1 MRKQYG
7 TFFISWDEA
16 FKSGTVQVGGKG
28 WNLARLYCF
37 GFNIPPGGVLSTDAY
52 MEFVDY
58 NGLKDDIADISSR
71 ITAANLGDYT
81 HELSQLEEK
90 IRAGL
95 LPQAVIDE
103 ISAALQNLGLVD
115 KAMAVRSSASAE
127 DSAAASFAGIH
138 ESFLNIRGLG
148 NLLAAIKSCYASLW
162 SPRAV
167 AYRRK
172 MKLDDKEVLPAVVLL
187 EMVAAQAAGVG
198 FTCDPQ
204 TGRRDLLVINANFG
218 LGESVVN
225 GAVEPDTYYLDNRA
239 WSAVPALL
247 KRNTGSKQGF
257 TRPAEDGGTQFIPTD
272 ELSSRPVLR
281 DEEIGK
287 LGLLLMRVFE
297 SLGECEQQQ
306 DVEWA
311 YDGREF
317 FLLQARPVTALP
329 EYTFAALKN
338 QPTIWSN
345 GNYRDALPM
354 VISPLHRRLLKNSID
369 TIQYAQFLAN
379 GYQMLEGI
387 EFSRLFGGR
396 LYCNISA
403 LQWAYYDCLGSLP
416 AGFNDFWGGHQPQ
429 LEIDDPDPY
438 AGEAGRERQNR
449 SMGMMNLVMKAAADA
464 PQIFAEVPCSA
475 RAVIGTGLARLADVE
490 FDDKYNELG
499 SIIRRYCEQFTF
511 LAGVGTTPI
520 LLLLQKLY
528 KYFGPRATEV
538 LNGLMV
544 GGQAGITSAEHGYR
558 LLELAELAR
567 RDEAAVKYLTS
578 VTSNSILWEKELPE
592 SSPFKQAFRA
602 FIEEYGHRGVYEM
615 DIINPRWKED
625 PAYLLDIIKDTMDTA
640 GLGSLRVRQEAQ
652 FERTWQEVAHTVPP
666 ETREEI
672 RPAIKAAQEGAAVRE
687 MTKSVLVMAMEPY
700 RLMAQ
705 ELGKRLCRQGLINRA
720 DDVFFCAWS
729 DLFSILHKEWNGDGL
744 KALVDFR
751 KLSHKQKEALPA
763 PDIIHREKPVFSE
776 PVGPGSGDCLPGVAA
791 ATGKASGIARL
802 IAHPSEG
809 YRLHPGEILVAPSTD
824 PAWTPLFLKAAA
836 VVMETGGFLSHGAI
850 VAREYGIPA
859 VVNVAGV
866 MHIIQDG
873 QEIVVDGY
881 TGRVENKGITWSKSN
896 GGSEAAE

>member
-1 MRKQYG
+1 MKKQLG
-7 TFFISWDEA
+7 TFFISWDQA
-16 FKSGTVQVGGKG
+16 FKSGAIQVGGKG
-28 WNLARLYCF
+28 WNLARLDRF
-37 GFNIPPGGVLSTDAY
+37 GFKIPPGGVLSTDAY
-52 MEFVDY
+52 MKFIDY
-58 NGLKDDIADISSR
+58 NGLDDDIADISSR
-71 ITAANLGDYT
+71 ITAANLNEYT

-90 IRAGL
+90 IRSGL
-95 LPQAVIDE
+95 LPQAIIDE
-103 ISAALQNLGLVD
+103 VSAALQNLGLVD

-172 MKLDDKEVLPAVVLL
+172 MKLDDNEVLPAVVLL
-187 EMVAAQAAGVG
+187 EMVEAQAAGIG

-204 TGRRDLLVINANFG
+204 TGRRDLMVINANFG

-239 WSAVPALL
+239 WRAVPALL

-257 TRPAEDGGTQFIPTD
+257 TRPVEEGGTQFIHTD
-272 ELSSRPVLR
+272 ELSSQPVLS
-281 DEEIGK
+281 DEEIEK

-311 YDGREF
+311 YDGRDF

-338 QPTIWSN
+338 HLTIWSN

-354 VISPLHRRLLKNSID
+354 VISPLQRRLLKNSID
-369 TIQYAQFLAN
+369 TIQHAQFPAN
-379 GYQMLEGI
+379 GYQMLEGM
-387 EFSRLFGGR
+387 EFSRLYSGR

-403 LQWAYYDCLGSLP
+403 LQWVYYDCLGSLP
-416 AGFNDFWGGHQPQ
+416 DGFNDFWGGHQPQ

-438 AGEAGRERQNR
+438 AGEVGRERQNR

-464 PQIFAEVPCSA
+464 PLIFAEVSRSA
-475 RAVIGTGLARLADVE
+475 RAVIGTGLALLADVE

-499 SIIRRYCEQFTF
+499 NIIRKYCEQFTF
-511 LAGVGTTPI
+511 LAGVGTTPL

-528 KYFGPRATEV
+528 EYFGPRATEV

-544 GGQAGITSAEHGYR
+544 GGQAGITSADHGYR

-567 RDEAAVKYLTS
+567 RDEAAVRYLTS
-578 VTSNSILWEKELPE
+578 ATSNPVLWEEELPE
-592 SSPFKQAFRA
+592 NSPFKQAFRA

-625 PAYLLDIIKDTMDTA
+625 PTYLLDIIKDTMDNA
-640 GLGSLRVRQEAQ
+640 GLGNLKAQQEAQ
-652 FERTWQEVAHTVPP
+652 FERTWQEVAQTVPP

-672 RPAIKAAQEGAAVRE
+672 RQAIKAAQEGAAVRE

-705 ELGKRLCRQGLINRA
+705 ELGKRLCRQGLINRS
-720 DDVFFCAWS
+720 DDVFFCSWS
-729 DLFSILHKEWNGDGL
+729 DLFSILYKEWNGDGL
-744 KALVDFR
+744 KALVKFR
-751 KLSHKQKEALPA
+751 KLSHKKKEALPA
-763 PDIIHREKPVFSE
+763 PDIIYGEKPVFSE
-776 PVGPGSGDCLPGVAA
+776 PVDQGSGDYLQGVGA

-809 YRLHPGEILVAPSTD
+809 NRLQPGEILVAPSTD
-824 PAWTPLFLKAAA
+824 PAWTPLFLKAGAI
-836 VVMETGGFLSHGAI
+836 VMETGGFLSHGAI

-873 QEIVVDGY
+873 QEIVVDGDA
-881 TGRVENKGITWSKSN
+881 GRVENRGITWTKSN
-896 GGSEAAE
+896 CGSEAAD